1 MEFTTEMLEMLRK
14 PGKNPGYVLSEV
26 GLKFDLPLPCEC
38 GCWRAAGGLLA
49 GLGELPVPSLVPA
62 RGHGAA
68 LVMAQGEPP
77 HGLAAV
83 RTDLSTIAPEP
94 SLNISRFSPCFY
106 VVPGGGSRPRPVIQF
121 FVILRTADLHQ
132 GHRGRYVIYE

>member
-1 MEFTTEMLEMLRK
+1 MTSPYL
-14 PGKNPGYVLSEV
+14 VSV
-26 GLKFDLPLPCEC
+26 
-38 GCWRAAGGLLA
+38 AAGGLLA

-62 RGHGAA
+62 PGHEAT

-77 HGLAAV
+77 DGLAAV

-106 VVPGGGSRPRPVIQF
+106 AVPGGGSRPRPVIQF
-121 FVILRTADLHQ
+121 LVILRTADLHQ